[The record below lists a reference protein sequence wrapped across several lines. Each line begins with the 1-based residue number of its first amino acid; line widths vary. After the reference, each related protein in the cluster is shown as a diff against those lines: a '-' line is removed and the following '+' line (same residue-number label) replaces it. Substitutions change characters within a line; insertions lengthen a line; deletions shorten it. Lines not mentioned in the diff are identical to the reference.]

1 MSERRMLIAALK
13 NYCDMIWE
21 YDRESG
27 KIFLHYDITA
37 QKYEGKAYTVPE
49 LTGIFRDEFGIGIS
63 DSLWKKYLNE
73 DYLKSLFNG
82 KGDSELELQ
91 FLLPVSQLRWYR
103 IRIVKTDEKTLII
116 SGRDMYG
123 EFKERSIY
131 HSVRESFDNI
141 MSISL
146 ETHTCVVIYIRSE
159 DGEIEPDLQYEE
171 VLKRLADKYVAE
183 GEREKVKAE
192 LRLDAVIKRL
202 RAAPE
207 YVIYI
212 NTLTDNIKGCKKITF
227 SYADKAHKFITL
239 TTLNIGEIVTR
250 YEKLLTDT
258 KEENYKDSLTGAYNR
273 NYYETNLKQSAFSGG
288 IAVLDIDNF
297 KYCNDTMGHAAGDML
312 LSGVAAEIKGEL
324 SDGDMLV
331 RFGGD
336 EFLLMLPSASSEK
349 LENTLERI
357 RGRVNKNGGDICE
370 GLFVTL
376 SIGGV
381 ISKNETVQ
389 EAAYRADRLMY
400 RAKSKKNAYITE
412 QNFYLR
418 RDNNGEDDV
427 KQQILIVDDSP
438 LNREMLSKMIG
449 DEFEALEAENGKKCL
464 EKLKEY
470 GTGISLVLLDIIMPE
485 MDGLEVLSEMKRLHY
500 TDDIP
505 VIMISV
511 DMSDSNIRRAFDL
524 GVTDYISR
532 PFDSKVV
539 MQRIHNTVRLYSKQ
553 QRLTSLIARQHGES
567 INNEHIMT
575 DVLSGLLGR
584 KNGESAQH
592 IRNIRKITE
601 MLLERLIL
609 KTDKYGLSWRDCDI
623 ISEAAALHD
632 VGKIEIDSAILNKPG
647 KLTPEEREIVKQ
659 HTVIGEEIL
668 LNGAGDSI
676 KNEPMLET
684 AAQICRWHHERYDGS
699 GYPDGL
705 KGDEIPIAAQ
715 VVSLADVY
723 DALVSRRVY
732 KEPYSGETALSM
744 ILAGECGS
752 FNPLLTECLC
762 NISDKLI
769 NDIYSKTEATGGN
782 T

>member
-82 KGDSELELQ
+82 RGDSELELQ

-146 ETHTCVVIYIRSE
+146 ETHTCVVIYIRSD

-171 VLKRLADKYVAE
+171 VLERLADKYVAE

-312 LSGVAAEIKGEL
+312 
-324 SDGDMLV
+324 V

-370 GLFVTL
+370 DLFVTL

-400 RAKSKKNAYITE
+400 RAKTKKNFVVTE
-412 QNFYLR
+412 HSFDIPHGAELAAS
-418 RDNNGEDDV
+418 E
-427 KQQILIVDDSP
+427 QQVLIVDDSAI
-438 LNREMLSKMIG
+438 NREMLSKMIEG
-449 DEFEALEAENGKKCL
+449 EFGVIEAENGKECMK
-464 EKLKEY
+464 KLKEY
-470 GTGISLVLLDIIMPE
+470 GTGIALVLLDIIMPE
-485 MDGLEVLSEMKRLHY
+485 MDGIEVLSEMNRLHY

-505 VIMISV
+505 VIMISA
-511 DMSDSNIRRAFDL
+511 DGSDTNIRRAFDM

-532 PFDSKVV
+532 PYDSKVV
-539 MQRIHNTVRLYSKQ
+539 MRRINNTIRLYSKQ
-553 QRLTSLIARQHGES
+553 QRLAALTDRRQMENIRS
-567 INNEHIMT
+567 SRAMI
-575 DVLSGLLGR
+575 DVLSGILGR
-584 KNGESAQH
+584 KNGESAPH
-592 IRNIRKITE
+592 IWRIRKVTE

-609 KTDKYGLSWRDCDI
+609 KTDKYGLSWQDCEMI
-623 ISEAAALHD
+623 AEAAVLHD
-632 VGKIEIDSAILNKPG
+632 VGKIEIDGAILNKPG
-647 KLTPEEREIVKQ
+647 RLTSDERRIVEG

-668 LNGAGDSI
+668 LDGAGDSI
-676 KNEPMLET
+676 EDIPMLYT
-684 AAQICRWHHERYDGS
+684 AAQICRWHHERFDGN
-699 GYPDGL
+699 GYPDRL
-705 KGDEIPIAAQ
+705 KGDDIPIAAQ
-715 VVSLADVY
+715 VVSIADVY
-723 DALVSRRVY
+723 DALVSRRAY
-732 KEPYSGETALSM
+732 KKPYPPEKAISM
-744 ILAGECGS
+744 IVSGDCGI
-752 FNPLLTECLC
+752 FNPLLVECLC
-762 NISDKLI
+762 EIIGKL
-769 NDIYSKTEATGGN
+769 NEDIYADGKHTEEEL
-782 T
+782 